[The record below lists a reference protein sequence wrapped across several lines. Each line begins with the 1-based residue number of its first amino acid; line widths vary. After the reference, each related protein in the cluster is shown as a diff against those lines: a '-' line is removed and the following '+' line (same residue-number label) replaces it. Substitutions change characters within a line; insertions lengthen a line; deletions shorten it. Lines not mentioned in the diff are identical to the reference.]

1 MKKIS
6 LILLVLLI
14 LGCSSQE
21 SLDVESANKQG
32 ILLLDNG
39 TEPQGL
45 DPHIV
50 TGVTEHKII
59 IALFEGLT
67 MQNPKGEGIIPA
79 AAESWTISS
88 NGKELLFKIRD
99 DAVWSNGD
107 PLTAD
112 DFVYSWKRI
121 LTPALGSKYP
131 DMLYAVKNAEDYNKG
146 LINNF
151 NQVGVEALDEKILKT
166 PAKKEMLLPTK
177 ALAKKIALEW
187 DKQVGEINPNAMP
200 FTKSANAALDKVI
213 EQFEEVSSLVS
224 DYGDTDLLYYR
235 ADSPAELQMRQQS
248 SWDPIINWAEKKFEV
263 KINCG
268 TGILYI
274 PQDKELVYK
283 LSQEIS
289 ELSSFQLTSLYD
301 IVSITG
307 SLILGLAT
315 INGRLSAEDAFNLS
329 RIDELWQIEQWGVD
343 EEAQAVSDLK
353 YDAIMHA
360 QEFFILSS
368 GNKSTI
374 F

>member
-1 MKKIS
+1 MSTYLPKMGRK
-6 LILLVLLI
+6 LIQKWCQS
-14 LGCSSQE
+14 GSQK
-21 SLDVESANKQG
+21 LQ
-32 ILLLDNG
+32 
-39 TEPQGL
+39 
-45 DPHIV
+45 
-50 TGVTEHKII
+50 
-59 IALFEGLT
+59 
-67 MQNPKGEGIIPA
+67 
-79 AAESWTISS
+79 
-88 NGKELLFKIRD
+88 
-99 DAVWSNGD
+99 
-107 PLTAD
+107 
-112 DFVYSWKRI
+112 
-121 LTPALGSKYP
+121 
-131 DMLYAVKNAEDYNKG
+131 
-146 LINNF
+146 
-151 NQVGVEALDEKILKT
+151 KT
-166 PAKKEMLLPTK
+166 HAKKEMLLPTK

-187 DKQVGEINPNAMP
+187 DKQVDEINPNSMP

-235 ADSPAELQMRQQS
+235 ADSPAELKIRQQS
-248 SWDPIINWAEKKFEV
+248 SWDPIIDWAEKNFEV

-274 PQDKELVYK
+274 PQDRELVYK
-283 LSQEIS
+283 LSKEIS
-289 ELSSFQLTSLYD
+289 ELSSFQLTALYD

>member
-1 MKKIS
+1 MSEWKPKRFWKKVDVVS
-6 LILLVLLI
+6 L
-14 LGCSSQE
+14 E
-21 SLDVESANKQG
+21 
-32 ILLLDNG
+32 
-39 TEPQGL
+39 
-45 DPHIV
+45 
-50 TGVTEHKII
+50 
-59 IALFEGLT
+59 
-67 MQNPKGEGIIPA
+67 
-79 AAESWTISS
+79 
-88 NGKELLFKIRD
+88 
-99 DAVWSNGD
+99 
-107 PLTAD
+107 
-112 DFVYSWKRI
+112 
-121 LTPALGSKYP
+121 
-131 DMLYAVKNAEDYNKG
+131 KNFCIK
-146 LINNF
+146 
-151 NQVGVEALDEKILKT
+151 LDEKILKT

-187 DKQVGEINPNAMP
+187 DKQVGEINPNSMP

-235 ADSPAELQMRQQS
+235 ADSPAELKIRQQS
-248 SWDPIINWAEKKFEV
+248 SWDPMIDWAEKNFKV

-274 PQDKELVYK
+274 PQDRELVYR
-283 LSQEIS
+283 LSKEIS
-289 ELSSFQLTSLYD
+289 ELSSFQLTALYD

-353 YDAIMHA
+353 YDAVLHA